1 MKKFILAAI
10 VAVSAVAA
18 NAQTWVG
25 GSFGINT
32 VKENG
37 NDKTVANFV
46 VAPEIGYSLNDN
58 WDIAAKIGY
67 AHVEDGSFNGI
78 DIDMGNA
85 LEINPYVRYTFTK
98 AGNFKF
104 FVDGGFSY
112 SLVHK
117 NGHDDNANIW
127 KLGFNPGIAYGL
139 TDKVSLVAHVGDVSY
154 SYAKAGANKT
164 NSFNVSLTNAISFGA
179 YVSF

>member
-18 NAQTWVG
+18 NAQTWAG

-32 VKENG
+32 VKVKG
-37 NDKTVANFV
+37 SDKTIANFE

-67 AHVEDGSFNGI
+67 AHIEDGAFDGI
-78 DIDMGNA
+78 KMGMGNA
-85 LEINPYVRYTFTK
+85 LEINPYVRYTFSKT
-98 AGNFKF
+98 GNFKF

-112 SLVHK
+112 AMVHE
-117 NGHDDNANIW
+117 NGVDDNANLW

-154 SYAKAGANKT
+154 SYAKIGAGKI